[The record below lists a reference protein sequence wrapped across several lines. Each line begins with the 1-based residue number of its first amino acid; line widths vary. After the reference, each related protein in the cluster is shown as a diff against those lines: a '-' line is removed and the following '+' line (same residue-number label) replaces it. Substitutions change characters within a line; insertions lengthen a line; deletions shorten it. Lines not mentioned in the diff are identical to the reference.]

1 MMQYIQLKT
10 GIQYVAIRSVSGREK
25 TIMMNGDNA
34 DRTTYLDAQRAK
46 RVAFALLEAAKQMER
61 QHDNVGILPVSVPS

>member
-46 RVAFALLEAAKQMER
+46 RIAFALLEAAKQMER
-61 QHDNVGILPVSVPS
+61 TSGHP

>member
-1 MMQYIQLKT
+1 MQYIQLKT
-10 GIQYVAIRSVSGREK
+10 GIQYVSIRSVNGREK
-25 TIMMNGDNA
+25 AIMMNGDNA

-61 QHDNVGILPVSVPS
+61 SNDNPRILPLSVQT

>member
-1 MMQYIQLKT
+1 MQYIQLKT
-10 GIQYVAIRSVSGREK
+10 GIQYVSIRSVNGREK
-25 TIMMNGDNA
+25 AIMMNGDNA

-61 QHDNVGILPVSVPS
+61 NSEHNRIL